1 MRYSCVGSPLC
12 LKTFENGHV
21 LRAHELS
28 CEHAINKLNKQ
39 NQRKEHARVIQ
50 YDYRINGMK
59 GNKHYPMCAGLD
71 NTQKFLVRD
80 RYQLGGNNNPQ
91 ESYRR
96 NRQAPNPSLVVVQ
109 TKSTSMDL
117 SGYYT

>member
-1 MRYSCVGSPLC
+1 MRYPCLGSPVC

-21 LRAHELS
+21 LRAHQLS

-39 NQRKEHARVIQ
+39 NQRQEHARTIQ
-50 YDYRINGMK
+50 YDYYINGMK
-59 GNKHYPMCAGLD
+59 GNKRYPMCAGLD
-71 NTQKFLVRD
+71 KTQKFLIRD
-80 RYQLGGNNNPQ
+80 RHQLGGNNNPQ
-91 ESYRR
+91 QSYRR
-96 NRQAPNPSLVVVQ
+96 NRQPPDPKLVIIQ